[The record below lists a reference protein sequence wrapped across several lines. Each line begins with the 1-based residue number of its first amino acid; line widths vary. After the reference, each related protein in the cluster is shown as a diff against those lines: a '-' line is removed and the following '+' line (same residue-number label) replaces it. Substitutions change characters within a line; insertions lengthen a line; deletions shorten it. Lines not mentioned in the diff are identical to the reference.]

1 MIKDAAYYESMYNNR
16 AAVPDFQSHFDSWA
30 IRSEQARRTLDVE
43 LDVPYGDD
51 RMETMDIFRPAG
63 EAKALLMFIHGGYW
77 RSLDKKHHSFVAE
90 SFVNAGAAVAA
101 INYSLCPTVKVENI
115 VLQCLKAAAWLYR
128 NAADVGAPRNRMFV
142 AGHSAGGHLTA
153 MCMAAQWPR
162 YSRGLPEKVMQA
174 GLSISGIYDLL
185 PIARTPS
192 INVDLHL
199 NEADALKSSPAFMP
213 PATRAPLYIAVGGRE
228 IGGFKEQ
235 HALIANQWAS
245 VIGADLPCPDD
256 NHFTIL
262 NSFSNPASELGRAAL
277 RMMGL
282 ENPQPV
288 IGDR

>member
-16 AAVPDFQSHFDSWA
+16 AAVPEFQSHFDSWA
-30 IRSEQARRTLDVE
+30 VRSEQARRSLDVE

-77 RSLDKKHHSFVAE
+77 RSLDKKQHSFVATP
-90 SFVNAGAAVAA
+90 FVNAGAAVAA
-101 INYSLCPTVKVENI
+101 INYSLCPSVKVEDI
-115 VLQCLKAAAWLYR
+115 VVQCLKAAAWLYR
-128 NAADVGAPRNRMFV
+128 NASEVGAPRNRMFV

-162 YSRGLPEKVMQA
+162 YSRGLPEKVMQG
-174 GLSISGIYDLL
+174 GLSISGIYDLV

-192 INVDLHL
+192 INVDVRLT
-199 NEADALKSSPAFMP
+199 ESDALKLSPAFMP
-213 PATRAPLYIAVGGRE
+213 AATKAPVYIAVGGRE

-235 HALIANQWAS
+235 HALIANQWAGVLGGDIPS
-245 VIGADLPCPDD
+245 PDD

-262 NSFSNPASELGRAAL
+262 NSFANPETDLGKAAL

-282 ENPQPV
+282 
-288 IGDR
+288 